1 MRPGR
6 SSVFAALLALLG
18 CAPKPVPAER
28 LAYPVLAFESHGPV
42 VYADVNAFSTTTELG
57 QGKYHTLEVLDLR
70 GTRYA
75 VDQVLAAKRSTP
87 WIMDLAGN
95 APLRLELSLKPLAT
109 LDLPAAKAAIAAHI
123 QAHGDYLDQVDGGR
137 GKVIAELQAEP
148 SLERIFMRFAGP
160 RSFKTVLA
168 ETQAWADARDGVT
181 VAKERKG
188 RR

>member
-1 MRPGR
+1 MSRGR
-6 SSVFAALLALLG
+6 GSAFAALLALLG
-18 CAPKPVPAER
+18 CAPRPVDASK

-42 VYADVNAFSTTTELG
+42 VYGDVNAFCTTTENG
-57 QGKYHTLEVLDLR
+57 QDRYRTLEVLDLR

-75 VDQVLAAKRSTP
+75 VDKVLAARRSTP

-123 QAHGDYLDQVDGGR
+123 QARGDYLDQVDGGR
-137 GKVIAELQAEP
+137 GKVIAEVQAEP
-148 SLERIFMRFAGP
+148 SLESLFARFAGP
-160 RSFKTVLA
+160 RSFKTVLV
-168 ETQAWADARDGVT
+168 ETQTWADARDGV
-181 VAKERKG
+181 AGAQGRKA